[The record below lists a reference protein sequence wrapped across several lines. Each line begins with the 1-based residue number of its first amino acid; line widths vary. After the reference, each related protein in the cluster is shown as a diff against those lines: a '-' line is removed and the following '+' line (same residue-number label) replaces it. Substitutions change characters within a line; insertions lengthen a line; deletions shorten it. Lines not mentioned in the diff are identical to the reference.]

1 MCQVLISHRQIYYNQ
16 KNKSMR
22 NYITLI
28 IVFLFSISLKAQET
42 DYYTKGGYAI
52 AGYDLVSY
60 FNDSPQKGKKSHKT
74 TYQGKDF
81 LFQSMENL
89 QLFQENPE
97 KYLPQYGG
105 YCAYAIAKKSKK
117 VSINPETYDIRDGK
131 LYLFYNAWGTDT
143 LKLWNKENPEMLQQ
157 KADQN
162 WQTLVN
168 N

>member
-1 MCQVLISHRQIYYNQ
+1 
-16 KNKSMR
+16 MR
-22 NYITLI
+22 NYIAF
-28 IVFLFSISLKAQET
+28 VFVLLFSAGLKAQQA

-60 FNDSPQKGKKSHKT
+60 FNNHPKKGDKSYQIN
-74 TYQGKDF
+74 YQGEKF
-81 LFQSMENL
+81 LFSSETNL
-89 QLFQENPE
+89 KLFKQDPK

-105 YCAYAIAKKSKK
+105 YCAYAIAKKGKK
-117 VSINPETYDIRDGK
+117 ISINPETYEIRNGK

-143 LKLWNKENPEMLQQ
+143 LKLWLKEDPNALQQ
-157 KADQN
+157 KADKT